1 MHSETTNKTRGS
13 ILQQILKTPAYKD
26 ILRVNLNGMSPK
38 TGRSL
43 VQTLVREDPEVFLS
57 LISSLPAFIN
67 NLTSAA
73 GELAG
78 QLRNMYPPE
87 TLKSYLISL
96 AEDIDR
102 DALRECS
109 AAWCELASSLWEV
122 SSDIRIQARKT
133 ILSSGPKVIAEI
145 INTSARSINSIVG
158 DDPKA
163 LNTFVSEVFE
173 NMDNKEIRQATMIIA
188 EALLDQKWH
197 LASWTWELLRKRIQ
211 RKFGI

>member
-1 MHSETTNKTRGS
+1 MHSETTNNTRGS

-57 LISSLPAFIN
+57 LISSLPVFIN
-67 NLTSAA
+67 TLTSAA
-73 GELAG
+73 GELAS

-102 DALRECS
+102 DAMRECS
-109 AAWCELASSLWEV
+109 AAWCELVSSLWEV
-122 SSDIRIQARKT
+122 SSDIRMQARKT
-133 ILSSGPKVIAEI
+133 ILSSGPKVIADF

-158 DDPKA
+158 DDPKT
-163 LNTFVSEVFE
+163 LTTFFSEVFE
-173 NMDNKEIRQATMIIA
+173 NVDNTEIRQATMIIA
-188 EALLDQKWH
+188 EAFLDQKWR
-197 LASWTWELLRKRIQ
+197 LASWTLELLRKRIR